1 MASIHGE
8 QIKFHKTD
16 DPIALARSTGQ
27 RVNFGRLAEAIETPN
42 LIEVQLNS
50 YSDFLQKEISAN
62 KRKNEGLQAVFSEVF
77 PIESYD
83 EKIKL
88 EFAAYEIGEPKLSPL
103 ERQRE
108 SQTFA

>member
-1 MASIHGE
+1 MASINGE

-16 DPIALARSTGQ
+16 DPIALARTTGQ

-50 YSDFLQKEISAN
+50 YADFLQKDVPLA

-77 PIESYD
+77 PI
-83 EKIKL
+83 
-88 EFAAYEIGEPKLSPL
+88 
-103 ERQRE
+103 
-108 SQTFA
+108 